1 MPFDRIPQDL
11 SRSVEVASP
20 RGRTNSNDGF
30 TPNFIGRH
38 PHGAAQIR
46 RGLVVGAGGFLGV
59 PRFSPYRAREE
70 RAGKDGGSEVIRGG
84 PAIDLRS
91 PVPLRPMYPSLRRA
105 PFALWLPH
113 A

>member
-30 TPNFIGRH
+30 TPNFIGCH

-46 RGLVVGAGGFLGV
+46 RGLVVGAGGFLGA
-59 PRFSPYRAREE
+59 PRFSPYPAREE
-70 RAGKDGGSEVIRGG
+70 RARKDGCSEVNRGV

-91 PVPLRPMYPSLRRA
+91 PVRLRPFTPCCGATVL
-105 PFALWLPH
+105 PFG
-113 A
+113 